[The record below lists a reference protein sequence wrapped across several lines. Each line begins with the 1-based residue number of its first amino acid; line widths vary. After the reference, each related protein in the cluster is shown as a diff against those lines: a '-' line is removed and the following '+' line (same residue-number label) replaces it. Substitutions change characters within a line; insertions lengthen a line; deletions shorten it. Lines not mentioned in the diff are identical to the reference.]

1 MEKMITFVPIG
12 GLCNRMRAMASGVFI
27 SRKLGCDI
35 NFVWKKDRNC
45 FACFSDL
52 FEPVSL
58 ESVKIMPSGLFDFYL
73 NPSRKKNLY
82 IPGLLRKTI
91 FDSCITGDFESQ
103 DEEIFR
109 RISGEKVCIISGYS
123 LSKHFPLKEIFVPVS
138 DITES
143 INSLKKRFK
152 SDTVGIHIRR
162 GDNNHSI
169 ERNSINDYIRYIDEE
184 IKENPDVCFYLA
196 TDSPE
201 IKNELIKG
209 FGERIIYNDAR
220 LERTS
225 VKGMKDAAIDL
236 WCLAST
242 KKIVGSFYS
251 SFSDIA
257 AEMGQIELRIL

>member
-1 MEKMITFVPIG
+1 MDRVITFVPLG

-27 SRKLGCDI
+27 SRRLGCNI
-35 NFVWKKDRNC
+35 NFVWKKDNNC
-45 FACFSDL
+45 FAHFSDL

-58 ESVKIMPSGLFDFYL
+58 EGVKIMPSGLYDFYL

-91 FDSCITGDFESQ
+91 FDSCITGDFERQ
-103 DEEIFR
+103 DEEIFK
-109 RISGEKVCIISGYS
+109 RISGEKVCVMSGYS
-123 LSKHFPLKEIFVPVS
+123 LSKHFPLNDIFVPVS
-138 DITES
+138 DIKES
-143 INSLKKRFK
+143 INSLKQRFK
-152 SDTVGIHIRR
+152 SNIIGIHLRR
-162 GDNNHSI
+162 GDNSHSI
-169 ERNSINDYIRYIDEE
+169 ERNSINDYISYINEE
-184 IKENPDVCFYLA
+184 IKVNPDACFYLA

-225 VKGMKDAAIDL
+225 VNGMKDAAIDL

-242 KKIVGSFYS
+242 KKIIGSYYS

-257 AEMGQIELRIL
+257 AELGQIELRIL